1 MKKKI
6 LASILAVT
14 TLATCA
20 FSAVA
25 CNKEV
30 PKDEVLSS
38 VVEEVKGE
46 GELVVNNVTTTPGM
60 RLNIQ
65 RLAAQY
71 TDTNE
76 NNGIATVAED
86 AYTLTAT
93 VLPEDAVDKTV
104 TYTLTW
110 QNPSSTWTKSKSVT
124 DYVTLSQSNGSLNA
138 TIACNEAFGESII
151 VTVTSNNNP
160 NAKATATLHYKQKIA
175 SYMINNTS
183 GFLPAGSRGLADY
196 TEYGSGTD
204 NLTGTF
210 TPDYEYDCNIDGRPS
225 FEGQI
230 NKTTVYTREN
240 DTVIGYMEIVP
251 TAEFKEYL
259 LGMGAVE
266 EYMSCAAEG
275 AVLKPAFFFDYNWF
289 HTYGFGKE
297 QTSEQVNSH
306 INALVNYHGEAF
318 KLNLYTAKNGTLLTS
333 FTLTLDTSKLVTQ
346 KQVES
351 VSLDNVEF
359 EF

>member
-6 LASILAVT
+6 LASIMAVAT
-14 TLATCA
+14 MATCV

-25 CNKEV
+25 CNKET
-30 PKDEVLSS
+30 PKDEVASS
-38 VVEEVKGE
+38 VQEEMKDSSGTFEVEDI
-46 GELVVNNVTTTPGM
+46 TPTPGM
-60 RLNIQ
+60 RLNVVKA
-65 RLAAQY
+65 LAYNADG
-71 TDTNE
+71 TM
-76 NNGIATVAED
+76 AVAED
-86 AYTLTAT
+86 SYELTAT
-93 VLPEDAVDKTV
+93 VYPEDAADKTV
-104 TYTLTW
+104 TYTIAW
-110 QNPSSTWTKSKSVT
+110 SNPNSSWAKNKAVT
-124 DYVTLSQSNGSLNA
+124 DYVTIAQASAGSLKA
-138 TIACNEAFGESII
+138 TVTCKKAFGEPII

-175 SYMINNTS
+175 SYMISNTG

-196 TEYGSGTD
+196 TEYGSGMD
-204 NLTGTF
+204 NLTGAF
-210 TPDYEYDCNIDGRPS
+210 TPDYEYDCNTDGRPS

-266 EYMSCAAEG
+266 EYMSCATEG

-289 HTYGFGKE
+289 HTYGFGGE

-318 KLNLYTAKNGTLLTS
+318 KLNLYTAKNGMLLTS

-351 VSLDNVEF
+351 VSLDNVEL